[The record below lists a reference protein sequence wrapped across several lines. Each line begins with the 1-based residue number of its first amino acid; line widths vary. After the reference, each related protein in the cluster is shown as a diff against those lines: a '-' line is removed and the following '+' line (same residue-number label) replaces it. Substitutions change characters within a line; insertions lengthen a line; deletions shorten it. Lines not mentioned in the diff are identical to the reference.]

1 MAKSTSPA
9 DTKTSEPGA
18 AAASTH
24 TGSVVAVKTR
34 TTTSSTRRGLR
45 SKATVKSYVEESSA
59 SSDEESSES
68 KKPTKPKSS
77 PRKGKRK
84 APIAGGSEE
93 DEADDVKTEAVVAA
107 ASVVATK
114 KRKTTTTTTTTKKTT
129 TKKAST
135 TTTEPMA
142 TRLLGAKMLVGAHV
156 SMAGG
161 VQNAITNSVAI
172 GGNALALFV
181 KSQRKWTS
189 PPLKQA
195 DIAAFQAAC
204 KTHGYDPRTQIL
216 PHGSY
221 LINLAQPDPEKAKK
235 AYDCFLDDLKRCEVL
250 GIGMYNFHPGSTL
263 GMPRKEALGRISTAL
278 NRAHKETQFVKTVV
292 ENMVGAGNVIGA
304 EFEDLR
310 DIIAGVEDKKRMGVC
325 LDTCHTFAAGYD
337 IRTKETY
344 EEVMKTFDD
353 VVGREYLCGMHLN
366 DSKAPLASKKDLHE
380 NIGQGY
386 LGLEAFRVLM
396 NDERLQGIP
405 LVLETPNN
413 DDPGVWAKEIKL
425 LERLVGMT
433 GEEEEFKAL
442 VAELQAKGKAE
453 RDRVGAVVKRS
464 ASKKKAGAKQK
475 AESGSE
481 SEGGCSH

>member
-9 DTKTSEPGA
+9 DIKTSETGA
-18 AAASTH
+18 AN

-34 TTTSSTRRGLR
+34 TTTSSTRRGSR
-45 SKATVKSYVEESSA
+45 SSRAVLKSYAESSA
-59 SSDEESSES
+59 SSDEEKEEK
-68 KKPTKPKSS
+68 KKPTKPKPS

-84 APIAGGSEE
+84 APAVVDGGSEE
-93 DEADDVKTEAVVAA
+93 DEADDVKTDAVVAA

-114 KRKTTTTTTTTKKTT
+114 KRKTSTTTTTTKKTTTT

-142 TRLLGAKMLVGAHV
+142 TRLLGSKMLVGAHV

-161 VQNAITNSVAI
+161 VQNAITNSIMI

-181 KSQRKWTS
+181 KSQRKWVS
-189 PPLKQA
+189 PPLKAA

-204 KTHGYDPRTQIL
+204 KTFGYDPRTQIL

-221 LINLAQPDPEKAKK
+221 LINLAQPDPEKAAK
-235 AYDCFLDDLKRCEVL
+235 AYDCFLDDLKRCEAL
-250 GIGMYNFHPGSTL
+250 GIGLYNFHPGSTL
-263 GMPRKEALGRISTAL
+263 GQPRKEALGRISAAL
-278 NRAHKETQFVKTVV
+278 NRAHKETSFVKTVV

-310 DIIAGVEDKKRMGVC
+310 DIIDGVEDKTRMGVC

-353 VVGREYLCGMHLN
+353 VIGRKYLCAMHLN

-396 NDERLQGIP
+396 NDERLQGLP
-405 LVLETPNN
+405 LVLETPNH

-425 LERLVGMT
+425 LESLVGMT

-442 VAELQAKGKAE
+442 VKELQANGKAE
-453 RDRVGAVVKRS
+453 RDRVGEVVKRS
-464 ASKKKAGAKQK
+464 KKKAEAKQK